1 MEKSQNC
8 PSAQFCPMLIVGIS
22 IALVVVQIDLIWY
35 LIKEDAI
42 KSKSRYVCNLNILFR
57 KII

>member
-22 IALVVVQIDLIWY
+22 IALVVMQIDLIWY
-35 LIKEDAI
+35 LIKEDGI
-42 KSKSRYVCNLNILFR
+42 KSKSRYVVI
-57 KII
+57 